1 MSKNKPKIVK
11 ETTLCKPIAQK
22 STKRPL
28 FLFSAQGKTREQLAH
43 DILLALTKHK
53 SGTKPIKSRKEF

>member
-43 DILLALTKHK
+43 DLLMT
-53 SGTKPIKSRKEF
+53 IKRCS